1 MTKNTKN
8 KYLSIR
14 LSEEEY
20 EILKQKAKN
29 NHLGLATY
37 SREKLL
43 FDVPRL
49 EKHSFEYKVLKSISY
64 IVGAVSVISIDQK
77 EEVKAAVVKM
87 MEKNGIE
94 VGGE

>member
-1 MTKNTKN
+1 MTKT

-14 LSEEEY
+14 LSNEEY

-37 SREKLL
+37 AREKIL
-43 FDVPRL
+43 FDIPHL
-49 EKHSFEYKVLKSISY
+49 EKHSFEYKTLKAVSY
-64 IVGAVSVISIDQK
+64 LVGAVSVMSADQK
-77 EEVKAAVVKM
+77 EEVKTAALKM

-94 VGGE
+94 IE